1 MCLKKKAKL
10 RRSFRGQLI
19 LALLVVSV
27 LPILFMQLFSFY
39 QIENVMRES
48 TNELVEA
55 NMTST
60 MRGIALTLDAYESVL
75 NQLYTDDTVV
85 SLISKLNAGEEVPL
99 ATNQLM
105 RVLRAGCYAK
115 DYIQGIT
122 IIQQDGT
129 MVFYDKL
136 TGSTIRNAWMEQGDI
151 EPKTLLEQVSGD
163 NKLHLLPTQFA
174 TQIGTEQIYLF
185 HMARRIIDYKDI
197 DKRLGIVVLS
207 IDERLLNNLL
217 SERQAAVGYN
227 FIVDRDGRVISSPLK
242 EFMGR
247 RLQDPLAECSQV
259 AREKEQISDR
269 DLQTYNKVDNTLH
282 WQLISVVDQEGTF
295 GRIQNQQRLYLTLL
309 LVTLFVLLV
318 VIVMATGQLSA
329 SVKKIAEAM
338 RRAGAGDMNARVAP
352 DGRMTVETASIADQ
366 FNLMMGDIEQLIAE
380 VKTASKKRR
389 DAEIAMLEAQINPH
403 FLYNTLDT
411 INWMA
416 IDESQFEISNAIS
429 SLARILRYS
438 VDRSNQSVTVRE
450 EADWLVQ
457 YLSLQ
462 QMRLKNNFQFTLE
475 ISEGAMNQTIH
486 KLMFQPFVENAI
498 QHGFAGLKREPLVTI
513 KIDNEQRSLRISI
526 CDNGRGISPDQLS
539 VIRHAIESHQ
549 EQRDKIGILNAVS
562 RLRMY
567 YGEDVK
573 IDIDSELDQGT
584 RVGIWIRFPAEGGA
598 FPCASS
604 S

>member
-1 MCLKKKAKL
+1 MRLKKKARL

-19 LALLVVSV
+19 FALLIVSV
-27 LPILFMQLFSFY
+27 LPVLFMQLFSFS
-39 QIENVMRES
+39 QIENILHES

-85 SLISKLNAGEEVPL
+85 ALISKLNAGEEVPL

-122 IIQQDGT
+122 IIQQDGS

-136 TGSTIRNAWMEQGDI
+136 TGSTIRNAWMVQGGID
-151 EPKTLLEQVSGD
+151 PTALLEQVSGD

-174 TQIGTEQIYLF
+174 TQIGTERIYLF

-197 DKRLGIVVLS
+197 DKRMGVIILS

-217 SERQAAVGYN
+217 SRQQASAGYS
-227 FIVDRDGRVISSPLK
+227 FIVDRDGRVISSPVK

-247 RLQDPLAECSQV
+247 RLEEPLAEFSQV
-259 AREKEQISDR
+259 AREREQISDGN
-269 DLQTYNKVDNTLH
+269 LQVYNMVDDKLP
-282 WQLISVVDQEGTF
+282 WQLISVVDQEGIF
-295 GRIQNQQRLYLTLL
+295 GRIQNQQRLYLTLFL
-309 LVTLFVLLV
+309 ATLIVLLV
-318 VIVMATGQLSA
+318 VIVMATGQLSV

-338 RRAGAGDMNARVAP
+338 RRAAAGDMNARVAP
-352 DGRMTVETASIADQ
+352 DRRMTVETASIADQ

-380 VKTASKKRR
+380 VKTVSKKRR

-416 IDESQFEISNAIS
+416 IDENQFDISNAIS

-438 VDRSNQSVTVRE
+438 VDRSNQRVAVRE
-450 EADWLVQ
+450 EADWLQQ

-475 ISEGAMNQTIH
+475 ISEEVMNQTIH

-498 QHGFAGLKREPLVTI
+498 RHGFAGLKREPLLTI
-513 KIDNEQRSLRISI
+513 QIDNEEHSLRIRI

-539 VIRHAIESHQ
+539 VIRNAIDSHQ
-549 EQRDKIGILNAVS
+549 EQRGKIGILNAVS

-573 IDIDSELDQGT
+573 IVIDSELDQGT
-584 RVGIWIRFPAEGGA
+584 RVGIWIQLPGEGGA
-598 FPCASS
+598 
-604 S
+604 

>member
-1 MCLKKKAKL
+1 MRLKEKAKL

-19 LALLVVSV
+19 FALFIVSV
-27 LPILFMQLFSFY
+27 LPVLFMQLFSFS
-39 QIENVMRES
+39 QIENIMHES

-85 SLISKLNAGEEVPL
+85 ALISKLNAGVEVPL

-105 RVLRAGCYAK
+105 RVLRTGCYAK

-122 IIQQDGT
+122 IIQQDGS

-136 TGSTIRNAWMEQGDI
+136 TGSTIRNAWMVQGGID
-151 EPKTLLEQVSGD
+151 PKALLEQVSGD

-174 TQIGTEQIYLF
+174 TQIGTERIYLF

-197 DKRLGIVVLS
+197 DKRMGVIILS

-217 SERQAAVGYN
+217 SGQQASAGYN
-227 FIVDRDGRVISSPLK
+227 FIVDGDGRVISSPVK

-247 RLQDPLAECSQV
+247 RLEEPLAEFSQV
-259 AREKEQISDR
+259 AREKEQISDGN
-269 DLQTYNKVDNTLH
+269 LQIYNMIDDELP
-282 WQLISVVDQEGTF
+282 WQLISVVDQGGIF
-295 GRIQNQQRLYLTLL
+295 GRIQTQQRLYLTLFL
-309 LVTLFVLLV
+309 ATLIVLLV
-318 VIVMATGQLSA
+318 VIVMATGQLSV

-338 RRAGAGDMNARVAP
+338 RRAAAGDMNARVAP
-352 DGRMTVETASIADQ
+352 DRRMTVETASIADQ

-403 FLYNTLDT
+403 FLYNTLDS

-416 IDESQFEISNAIS
+416 IDENQFDISNAIS

-438 VDRSNQSVTVRE
+438 VDRSNQRVTVRE
-450 EADWLVQ
+450 EADWLQQ
-457 YLSLQ
+457 YLLLQ
-462 QMRLKNNFQFTLE
+462 QMRLKNNFRFTLE
-475 ISEGAMNQTIH
+475 VSEGTMNQTIH

-498 QHGFAGLKREPLVTI
+498 RHGFAGLKREPLLTI
-513 KIDNEQRSLRISI
+513 KIDSEQRSLRIRI

-539 VIRHAIESHQ
+539 VIRNAIESHQ
-549 EQRDKIGILNAVS
+549 EQRGKIGILNAVS

-584 RVGIWIRFPAEGGA
+584 RVGIWIQLPGEGGA
-598 FPCASS
+598 
-604 S
+604 